1 MIKRRVITAD
11 QQPEPE
17 KMEKV
22 ELLFHSVY
30 KPSSWWISMLVC
42 LLLSLLLS
50 SQKISRSQ
58 IRQKRPPGSFVVDL
72 QQKSP
77 GFLPAL
83 SVVICY
89 TDLYPLFH
97 KKRSGDAFIYLLHY
111 WPYLLQEYNYSYC
124 WIHCKILLAQ
134 EEHKYC
140 HILTQ
145 ELMFSL
151 ALLGNHPYAS
161 NMKYGFSLL
170 LPFHFSRLPI
180 W

>member
-11 QQPEPE
+11 QQPVPE

-97 KKRSGDAFIYLLHY
+97 KKKIWRCLYILTALLAISF
-111 WPYLLQEYNYSYC
+111 SYC
-124 WIHCKILLAQ
+124 WIQCKIPLAQ
-134 EEHKYC
+134 GEHKYC

-145 ELMFSL
+145 KLFSL
-151 ALLGNHPYAS
+151 ALLGNH
-161 NMKYGFSLL
+161 
-170 LPFHFSRLPI
+170 HVI
-180 W
+180 